1 MIGPRALGSGLRA
14 ALETPFW
21 VDRRLAEL
29 LELHRPSAQPQ
40 DAAAALR
47 VARGALHRLA
57 RLQRL
62 GGPWRD
68 TCLQRSVAACL
79 VLRRHGTQAV
89 LKVGARAA
97 TDAITAHAWVEAAD
111 GRVLAESPLDYIT
124 LRPIAP

>member
-1 MIGPRALGSGLRA
+1 MIGPRAVGAGLRA
-14 ALETPFW
+14 ALEAPFW
-21 VDRRLAEL
+21 VDRRLAQL
-29 LELHRPSAQPQ
+29 LELPPSGRPH

-79 VLRRHGTQAV
+79 VFRRHGAQAV

-97 TDAITAHAWVEAAD
+97 TDVITAHAWVEDAD
-111 GRVLAESPLDYIT
+111 GRVLAESPLDYTT
-124 LRPIAP
+124 LRPLAP